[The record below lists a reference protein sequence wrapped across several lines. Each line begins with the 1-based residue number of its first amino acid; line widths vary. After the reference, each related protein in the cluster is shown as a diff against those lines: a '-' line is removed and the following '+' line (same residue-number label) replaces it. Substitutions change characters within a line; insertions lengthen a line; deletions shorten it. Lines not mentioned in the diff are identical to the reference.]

1 MSKIKNILLESNHI
15 PDEMVDKILNDCS
28 YYFKINGR
36 PVESPPLYRGS
47 DKLIKDYKVITP
59 RRDRKPLD
67 TPIEIHRALD
77 RLFYDKF
84 GWYVRTEGVFA
95 IGKRGSASE
104 YGQPYIMLPI
114 GKFKYVWSPYI
125 YDLHSKLVNT
135 GVIYSRGGNSK
146 VIMEKD
152 EYMPILEELVGK
164 YKDNDL
170 DTVIH
175 TGNEI
180 SIKCDKY
187 YIINENYLEIS
198 YRELFW

>member
-1 MSKIKNILLESNHI
+1 MNKIKNILLESNHI

-47 DKLIKDYKVITP
+47 QKFITDYEIITP
-59 RRDRKPLD
+59 RKNRKPLD

-77 RLFYDKF
+77 KLFYNKF
-84 GWYVRTEGVFA
+84 KWNVRSEGIFTT
-95 IGKRGSASE
+95 GSRGSASE
-104 YGQPYIMLPI
+104 YGQPYIVLPI

-125 YDLHSKLVNT
+125 RDLHSKLVNT
-135 GVIYSRGGNSK
+135 GVLYSRGGKSK

-152 EYMPILEELVGK
+152 EYIPILEDLVSK
-164 YKDNDL
+164 YRNDDL
-170 DTVIH
+170 NHAIYTQ
-175 TGNEI
+175 NEI
-180 SIKCDKY
+180 SIKCDEY
-187 YIINENYLEIS
+187 YMINENYLDIA